1 MRHGPVFS
9 QDEIVVANEIG
20 AEEQTRRPLFIL
32 CGLTTFLAI
41 ALLVYSQTMAFAW
54 DEGFHLLAAQLIK
67 SGKRPYLDFVFSQTP
82 LNAYWNAGWM
92 SILGETWQVTHAVA
106 ALMTAGAVLLAAG
119 FVLRRFPR
127 RDWRLACA
135 VTVVVLTGLSIQVVY
150 FGTIAQA
157 YGLCLFL
164 IVAAFRVAVASV
176 ERNSIFLAASAG
188 FLASAA
194 AGCSLL
200 TAPVAPVLLLWIFVY
215 SRAGTRIVRA
225 AAFVIAAIVPFLP
238 VLWLFVQGPRQVFFN
253 VIQYNLLYRQV
264 RWEGAPAH
272 NVDVLTSW
280 FDSSQAIMLGLL
292 AIAGVWFIAKR
303 SYWDRRLRAQF
314 YLCGWL
320 SLAFAVHISTAVP
333 TFARYYLFLTPFLA
347 ILAAIGLYAIAT
359 RLYRPDRPWRPVL
372 IVCLLFALG
381 LVRAV
386 YEATDD
392 FAWRDFDKLA
402 RMVTDVTPRENTLL
416 ADEHIYFLTRHPPP
430 SGMELEDSHKFDSL
444 PPATAALL
452 HIVQERELDRRI
464 RSGEF
469 STLEICGDNAHIR
482 TLDLPGL
489 YKQRKDQDD
498 CSVFWDLKQPA
509 AKTAP

>member
-9 QDEIVVANEIG
+9 QDEIVEANEIR
-20 AEEQTRRPLFIL
+20 ADERARKPFFIL
-32 CGLTTFLAI
+32 CGVAAFLAI

-67 SGKRPYLDFVFSQTP
+67 SGKRPYLDFAFPQTP

-106 ALMTAGAVLLAAG
+106 ALMTVGAVLLAAG
-119 FVLRRFPR
+119 FVLGRFPR
-127 RDWRLACA
+127 PDWRLACA

-164 IVAAFRVAVASV
+164 IVAAFRVAIASV
-176 ERNSIFLAASAG
+176 ERNSVFLAVSAG

-194 AGCSLL
+194 AACSLL

-215 SRAGTRIVRA
+215 SRAGTRLARS
-225 AAFVIAAIVPFLP
+225 AAFVTAAIVPFIP
-238 VLWLFVQGPRQVFFN
+238 VLWLLVQGPRQVFFN
-253 VIQYNLLYRQV
+253 VIQYNLLYRRV
-264 RWEGAPAH
+264 RWEGAPSH

-280 FDSSQAIMLGLL
+280 FGSSQALMLGLL
-292 AIAGVWFIAKR
+292 AIAGLWFIAKR

-320 SLAFAVHISTAVP
+320 ALVLGVHISTAVP

-347 ILAAIGLYAIAT
+347 IVASVGLYAIAT

-392 FAWRDFDKLA
+392 FAWRDLESLA
-402 RMVTDVTPRENTLL
+402 QIVTDVTPRQATLL
-416 ADEHIYFLTRHPPP
+416 ADEHIYFLTRRPPP
-430 SGMELEDSHKFDSL
+430 SGMELDDSHKFDSL
-444 PPATAALL
+444 PPATAAML
-452 HIVQERELDRRI
+452 HIVQQSELYRRI
-464 RSGEF
+464 QSGEF
-469 STLEICGDNAHIR
+469 STLETCGDNAHIR
-482 TLDLPGL
+482 TLDLPGI

-498 CSVFWDLKQPA
+498 CSVFWDLKQSP
-509 AKTAP
+509 KTAP